1 MTFGALGNGLAD
13 GEDASGGCD
22 RGAGVVGDGAAGGGG
37 ADTAGEAFEE
47 GRADLALETGQLV
60 GERGLRQVQGRGG
73 FGDRAGVEY
82 GDQTFEGSQRCHSL
96 SLWET
101 SGSFMARR
109 DLLAGDWRWKEG
121 KDVDQGE
128 DMSVELQG
136 KTMVVVGGG
145 SGIGRRIAV
154 DAAAAGARVILA
166 SRNPEML
173 VAARNPERSDATI
186 GTRSAGGP
194 TDGASMGDGGIEV
207 AKVDL
212 ADEDSIVAL
221 AERVGTL
228 DYLVSVAN
236 SSANGPLT
244 ELERDAVVGAFDAK
258 VIGAILLAKH
268 FGPRFADG
276 GAMLLFSGIVGWR
289 PSPGKTVTAA
299 TNGAVSFL
307 ASALATE
314 LAPIR
319 VNAISPGII
328 DSGAWDGLGEGKQ
341 KLFDA
346 TAAKVPARRIGQLA
360 DISSA
365 AFLALTNPF
374 ITGETLHVDGGA
386 RYA

>member
-1 MTFGALGNGLAD
+1 LT
-13 GEDASGGCD
+13 
-22 RGAGVVGDGAAGGGG
+22 
-37 ADTAGEAFEE
+37 T
-47 GRADLALETGQLV
+47 
-60 GERGLRQVQGRGG
+60 GER
-73 FGDRAGVEY
+73 
-82 GDQTFEGSQRCHSL
+82 
-96 SLWET
+96 
-101 SGSFMARR
+101 
-109 DLLAGDWRWKEG
+109 RWKEG

-136 KTMVVVGGG
+136 KTMVVIGGG
-145 SGIGRRIAV
+145 SGIGRRIAA

-166 SRNPEML
+166 SRNPKML
-173 VAARNPERSDATI
+173 VAARNPERSGATI

-194 TDGASMGDGGIEV
+194 TDGAPMADAGSGGGASIGGAGGGSMGDAGVEV

-212 ADEDSIVAL
+212 ADEASIVAL
-221 AERVGTL
+221 AERVGTV

-346 TAAKVPARRIGQLA
+346 TAAKVPARRVGQLA

>member
-1 MTFGALGNGLAD
+1 MGNPWNPHRTTGFV
-13 GEDASGGCD
+13 E
-22 RGAGVVGDGAAGGGG
+22 RV
-37 ADTAGEAFEE
+37 E
-47 GRADLALETGQLV
+47 ALE
-60 GERGLRQVQGRGG
+60 GG
-73 FGDRAGVEY
+73 K
-82 GDQTFEGSQRCHSL
+82 S
-96 SLWET
+96 
-101 SGSFMARR
+101 
-109 DLLAGDWRWKEG
+109 
-121 KDVDQGE
+121 VDQGE
-128 DMSVELQG
+128 DMSMELQG

-154 DAAAAGARVILA
+154 DAAAAGARVV
-166 SRNPEML
+166 
-173 VAARNPERSDATI
+173 VAARNPERLDTTI
-186 GTRSAGGP
+186 RTWSGGL
-194 TDGASMGDGGIEV
+194 GAVASGGIEV
-207 AKVDL
+207 ARVDL
-212 ADEDSIVAL
+212 GDEKSIVAL
-221 AERVGTL
+221 AESVGTV
-228 DYLVSVAN
+228 DYLVNVAN

-244 ELERDAVVGAFDAK
+244 ELEREAVVGAFDAK

-268 FGPRFADG
+268 FGPRFAEG

-346 TAAKVPARRIGQLA
+346 TAAKVPARRVGQLA

-365 AFLALTNPF
+365 ALLALTNPF

>member
-1 MTFGALGNGLAD
+1 
-13 GEDASGGCD
+13 
-22 RGAGVVGDGAAGGGG
+22 
-37 ADTAGEAFEE
+37 
-47 GRADLALETGQLV
+47 
-60 GERGLRQVQGRGG
+60 
-73 FGDRAGVEY
+73 
-82 GDQTFEGSQRCHSL
+82 
-96 SLWET
+96 
-101 SGSFMARR
+101 
-109 DLLAGDWRWKEG
+109 
-121 KDVDQGE
+121 
-128 DMSVELQG
+128 MSKELQG
-136 KTMVVVGGG
+136 KTLVVVGGG
-145 SGIGRRIAV
+145 SGIGRRIAG
-154 DAAAAGARVILA
+154 DAAAAGARVIVA
-166 SRNPEML
+166 GRNP
-173 VAARNPERSDATI
+173 AAVGDA
-186 GTRSAGGP
+186 
-194 TDGASMGDGGIEV
+194 GIEV
-207 AKVDL
+207 ARVDL
-212 ADEDSIVAL
+212 ADEASIVAL

-236 SSANGPLT
+236 SSANGPLL
-244 ELERDAVVGAFDAK
+244 ELEREAVVGAFDAK

-276 GAMLLFSGIVGWR
+276 GAMVLFSGIVGWR

-346 TAAKVPARRIGQLA
+346 TAAKVPARRVGQLA

-365 AFLALTNPF
+365 ALLALTNRF